1 MNPADLVSLRQL
13 RALASVV
20 RTGSMTAAGRELGL
34 TTPAVHSQIRTLEEA
49 LGLPLIHRHG
59 DASGTGP
66 TLAGQVMLTAAAR
79 MDAALQQAVQQVLAF
94 RDGRAGRVTLGV
106 VSTAKYFAPRLV
118 KILRTLHPEIE
129 VVLQVGNREEI
140 LADMER
146 MHFDLAIMGRP
157 PRTPPNEA
165 WPIGPH
171 PHGLIAP
178 PDHQLAGINGL
189 GAGDF
194 AGETF
199 IARERGS
206 GTRILM
212 MRYIERLVEGAPHAV
227 VEMGSNETIKQA
239 VMAGLGISFLSLHTV
254 ADELR
259 NGSLVTLSAP
269 GLPVERHW
277 FLVRRLDQPVLP
289 AAKLLE
295 KTILGLDGSYL
306 PLLPPA
312 AIRPS

>member
-1 MNPADLVSLRQL
+1 
-13 RALASVV
+13 
-20 RTGSMTAAGRELGL
+20 
-34 TTPAVHSQIRTLEEA
+34 
-49 LGLPLIHRHG
+49 
-59 DASGTGP
+59 
-66 TLAGQVMLTAAAR
+66 MLTAAAR
-79 MDAALQQAVQQVLAF
+79 MDAALQQAVQQVLAY

-118 KILRTLHPEIE
+118 KVLRTLHPEID
-129 VVLQVGNREEI
+129 VVLEVGNREAI
-140 LADMER
+140 LGDMDR

-157 PRTPPNEA
+157 PRMPPNEA

-178 PDHQLAGINGL
+178 PDHPLASAKSL
-189 GAGDF
+189 TASDF

-199 IARERGS
+199 IAREPGS

-212 MRYIERLVEGAPHAV
+212 KRYLERMLDGTAFSV

-239 VMAGLGISFLSLHTV
+239 VMAGLGLAFLSLHTA

-259 NGSLVTLSAP
+259 NGSLVTLPAP
-269 GLPVERHW
+269 GLPVERNW

-289 AAKLLE
+289 AAQLLE
-295 KTILGLDGSYL
+295 KTILGLDGSFL
-306 PLLPPA
+306 PVLPPA
-312 AIRPS
+312 SIRPT